1 MSEKMDILDIYK
13 DEEQKSLINRKKKLI
28 LNLKKIAKTLKQNE
42 TIDSFLHNRINA
54 KKRFSSLN
62 IDAKKN
68 QLFVWICVKICGTIF
83 FSFFLISILQ
93 LMGIMSS
100 IEKEIKFAFKSY
112 FGNKRKKEDEN
123 DFYNNYLKTNTQ
135 PPIYSLFFLSSLL
148 SNILNKLIGFC
159 FTTIL
164 MIFC

>member
-42 TIDSFLHNRINA
+42 TIDSFLQNRINS

-83 FSFFLISILQ
+83 FSFFLI
-93 LMGIMSS
+93 
-100 IEKEIKFAFKSY
+100 
-112 FGNKRKKEDEN
+112 
-123 DFYNNYLKTNTQ
+123 
-135 PPIYSLFFLSSLL
+135 
-148 SNILNKLIGFC
+148 
-159 FTTIL
+159 
-164 MIFC
+164 